1 MSLPSPRTIAAR
13 GRPARQVG
21 SRLPRVAW
29 QAWARIAL
37 ALACAGAVRAASAAP
52 PALPRNWDDRYLDL
66 AVDKATVRPTLA
78 VLPFTIGEGVGK
90 IGELHAGDILATALF
105 KTGRF
110 ELVERAKLDQILTE
124 QKFGQSG
131 KVDVT
136 TAARVGQLTGA
147 SMVVFGTVAA
157 ATQQTVD
164 KFAYDLVVT
173 DVRVE
178 ARAVDTS
185 TGKLVFTESAS
196 GRAEAKVVTDADG
209 NLISG
214 AKNPETEYVKA
225 ATAAVLTLSEKLAE
239 GTPVVGFVVSV
250 DGERIVTDVG
260 SEREL
265 VKGQRFVVLRPTKRL
280 IHPATKKPMGWE
292 KEILGGAE
300 VEAVELSTSRA
311 RVRKPVAPVQ
321 PGDIVVVESRS
332 ER

>member
-1 MSLPSPRTIAAR
+1 MSR
-13 GRPARQVG
+13 
-21 SRLPRVAW
+21 
-29 QAWARIAL
+29 L
-37 ALACAGAVRAASAAP
+37 ALAMIATAAASTAAVASAAP

-66 AVDKATVRPTLA
+66 ATEKGALRPTLA
-78 VLPFTIGEGVGK
+78 VLPFTIGEGVGRV
-90 IGELHAGDILATALF
+90 GELHAGDILATALF

-110 ELVERAKLDQILTE
+110 ELVERAKLYEVLAE
-124 QKFGQSG
+124 QKLGQSG

-147 SMVVFGTVAA
+147 SIVVFGTVAA
-157 ATQQTVD
+157 ATQQMVD

-185 TGKLVFTESAS
+185 TSKLVFTESAS
-196 GRAEAKVVTDADG
+196 GRAEAKVVTDAHG
-209 NLISG
+209 EIISG
-214 AKNPETEYVKA
+214 ARNPETEYVKA

-239 GTPVVGFVVSV
+239 NTPVVGFVVSV

-265 VKGQRFVVLRPTKRL
+265 AKGQRLVVLRPTSRL
-280 IHPATKKPMGWE
+280 VHPVTKKALGWE
-292 KEILGGAE
+292 KEILGEGE

-311 RVRKPVAPVQ
+311 RVRKPVAPMQ
-321 PGDIVVVESRS
+321 PGDIVVAVPRS